1 MERISQLERNAVNS
15 VRSIDETPPTEG
27 SLTAQP
33 VFVIGKNRS
42 GTKWLSNLIANH
54 PDVACVQREGAGGI
68 LETDIFSSIPDV
80 FGSLSIEE
88 NYLAFLAC
96 YSQNNEFRL
105 MGFDKKVLGA
115 RRARDYFEFNRYI
128 MDKYAE
134 KEGKKVWLEKSS
146 VENFG
151 RLYQAYP
158 DAKFVAIER
167 EIEANIRS
175 TRGLQMLNQE
185 PYSNILSDTASC
197 IWAHK
202 TLNHFRKR
210 KNVFVVQ
217 FEQLRSDKS
226 QVVQKVCS
234 FLDIPYEKEMLTDR
248 FKKNT
253 SFKTGVEK
261 DKILTR
267 QELFLMRV
275 SAFMFALIPYKL
287 FKIIHLGL
295 RSLRYFVARPK
306 RKFVRG
312 SFALAKDDFGW
323 KG

>member
-1 MERISQLERNAVNS
+1 MNG
-15 VRSIDETPPTEG
+15 VRSINESLPTEG
-27 SLTAQP
+27 SIPAQP

-54 PDVACVQREGAGGI
+54 SDVACLQREGAGGI
-68 LETDIFSSIPDV
+68 LETDIFSSIPNI

-88 NYLAFLAC
+88 NYLAFLAF

-105 MGFDKKVLGA
+105 MGLDKKVLGT

-134 KEGKKVWLEKSS
+134 KEGKKFWLQKSS

-158 DAKFVAIER
+158 EAKFVVIER

-175 TRGLQMLNQE
+175 TRGLQLLNQE
-185 PYSNILSDTASC
+185 PYSSVLRETVSC

-202 TLNHFRKR
+202 TLNQFQKR
-210 KNVFVVQ
+210 ENVFAVR
-217 FEQLRSDKS
+217 FEQLCSDKA

-234 FLDIPYEKEMLTDR
+234 FLNIPYEKEMLTDR
-248 FKKNT
+248 FEKNT
-253 SFKTGVEK
+253 SFKAGVQK
-261 DKILTR
+261 DKILSR
-267 QELFLMRV
+267 QELFLIRV
-275 SAFMFALIPYKL
+275 FAPLLALIPYKL
-287 FKIIHLGL
+287 FKIIYLGW
-295 RSLRYFVARPK
+295 RSLRHFIAKPK

-312 SFALAKDDFGW
+312 SFALAKNDFGW

>member
-1 MERISQLERNAVNS
+1 MRN
-15 VRSIDETPPTEG
+15 IDEPQPTTEG
-27 SLTAQP
+27 NIPAQP

-54 PDVACVQREGAGGI
+54 PYAACIQREGAGGI
-68 LETDIFSSIPDV
+68 LEDDIFSSIPDV

-96 YSQNNEFRL
+96 YSQNNGFLL
-105 MGFDKKVLGA
+105 MGLDKKVLGA

-134 KEGKKVWLEKSS
+134 KEGKRFWLQKSS
-146 VENFG
+146 VENFE
-151 RLYQAYP
+151 RLYRAYP
-158 DAKFVAIER
+158 DARFVVIER

-185 PYSNILSDTASC
+185 PYSSILRETASC

-202 TLNHFRKR
+202 TLNQYQTR
-210 KNVFVVQ
+210 KNVFYVR
-217 FEQLRSDKS
+217 FEQLRTDKA
-226 QVVQKVCS
+226 QVLQRVCS
-234 FLDIPYEKEMLTDR
+234 FLNIPYEEGLLSDR
-248 FKKNT
+248 FEKNT
-253 SFKTGVEK
+253 SFKAGVEK
-261 DKILTR
+261 DKILSR
-267 QELFLMRV
+267 RELYLMRV
-275 SAFMFALIPYKL
+275 FGTLLALIPYRL
-287 FKIIHLGL
+287 FKIIYTGWRNL
-295 RSLRYFVARPK
+295 RQLVAKPK